1 MSAITRKC
9 KCRKKTMSQEGYLYE
24 VKRLAEDALLQA
36 NAVTL
41 CERHKDVLLH
51 NGDSKAENVAYNLA
65 SIWVT
70 DEVGP
75 FMRVDL
81 QDAIRS
87 VLDRAAKDGCPECAG
102 LKDS

>member
-1 MSAITRKC
+1 
-9 KCRKKTMSQEGYLYE
+9 MSQDYLYE

-36 NAVTL
+36 KAVTL

-65 SIWVT
+65 SIWLES
-70 DEVGP
+70 EVGT
-75 FMRVDL
+75 FMRQDV

-87 VLDRAAKDGCPECAG
+87 VLDRAAKDGCPECAVVN
-102 LKDS
+102 